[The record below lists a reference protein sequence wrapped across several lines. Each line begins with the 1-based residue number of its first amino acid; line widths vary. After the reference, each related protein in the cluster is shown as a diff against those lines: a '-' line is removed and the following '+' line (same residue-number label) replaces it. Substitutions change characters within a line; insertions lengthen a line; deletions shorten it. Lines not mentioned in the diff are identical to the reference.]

1 MSVITRV
8 TLTTESNGVNP
19 TGFTTNSDAP
29 TMFRKLADLVGAVAG
44 GGRNGRMI
52 LAHAPIA
59 AKATLTFAGNT
70 SNADTLTVGNLAITF
85 VTSGAAASSRQVN
98 LGSAGDGTDVAVS
111 VAALIN
117 GTADSRG
124 FTGTSAAWAGMCT
137 ATVSGA
143 VVTLTAY
150 IPGTIGNGLALA
162 KSCANL
168 TLTNLWGASVAGTEG
183 TKATYKV
190 GL

>member
-8 TLTTESNGVNP
+8 TLTTDTNGVSP

-29 TMFRKLADLVGAVAG
+29 TMFRKLETLVGAVAG
-44 GGRNGRMI
+44 GGQNGRMI

-70 SNADTLTVGNLAITF
+70 SNADTLTIGGIAITF
-85 VTSGAAASSRQVN
+85 VTSGATAAAKQIN
-98 LGSAGDGTDVAVS
+98 LGTAGDGTDVATS
-111 VAALIN
+111 VAAMVN
-117 GTADSRG
+117 GIANTRG
-124 FTGTSAAWAGMCT
+124 YTGTPTAFEGICT

-150 IPGTIGNGLALA
+150 LPGTMGNGLALA

-168 TLTNLWGASVAGTEG
+168 TLTNAWGASVVGTEG

>member
-59 AKATLTFAGNT
+59 AQAK
-70 SNADTLTVGNLAITF
+70 LTVTGTGTDGDTIT
-85 VTSGAAASSRQVN
+85 VAGIVITMKTSGASPALNEVNIGGSVTAVADQVR
-98 LGSAGDGTDVAVS
+98 
-111 VAALIN
+111 ALIN
-117 GTADSRG
+117 GTTALSPN
-124 FTGTSAAWAGMCT
+124 SWAGICS
-137 ATVSGA
+137 ATNVAG
-143 VVTLTAY
+143 VITLTAY
-150 IPGTIGNGLALA
+150 LPGTMGNGLALA
-162 KSCANL
+162 ENSSSVTLSNAFGSL
-168 TLTNLWGASVAGTEG
+168 TAGTEG